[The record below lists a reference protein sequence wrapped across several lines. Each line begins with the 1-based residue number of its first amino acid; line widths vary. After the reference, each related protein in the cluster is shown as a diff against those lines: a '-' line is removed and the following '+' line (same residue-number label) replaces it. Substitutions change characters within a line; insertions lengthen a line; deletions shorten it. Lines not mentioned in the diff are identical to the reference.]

1 MNPFEEKPIDQN
13 RVILRCN
20 AYHYITE
27 KLCTLTAAND
37 VPDEVTISLE
47 ELRQI
52 KEGLT
57 DPSKILVDSLKQILG
72 ENANAVE
79 IDDYLVKPF
88 KEHPP
93 TDHKI

>member
-1 MNPFEEKPIDQN
+1 MNPFEEKPIDQK

-20 AYHYITE
+20 AYRYITD

-72 ENANAVE
+72 DNANSIE
-79 IDDYLVKPF
+79 IDNYLVKPF
-88 KEHPP
+88 EDHPSA
-93 TDHKI
+93 DYKI